1 MTLTEWEAASRAFV
15 AGALGIVLRS
25 LVLAVLCG
33 CAAWLLRSKTA
44 ELRFSLWRWTLFA
57 LLALPLLIRV
67 TPPLLKAPRTQ
78 AAATVLP
85 STSAAVVHSGKRP
98 LDTKSFSNRELSR
111 HSPAWVLFLPGLY
124 GFVTLVLLARLGYNL
139 SCLGRIAKRSQ
150 FIPDAAFRELF
161 HEIWLASGARLK
173 PRIAASNEVSAP
185 VTFDAGDV
193 WILLPQSW
201 RTWDEAKL
209 QAVLTHEMAHIK
221 RGDSATLLLASFTTC
236 LFWFHPLSWFLRR
249 RLSALAEEACD
260 EVVVA
265 SGAAP
270 AQYANFLI
278 DFARDVRRRHGRIV
292 AGASAV
298 AGHSSLKKRIER
310 LFADTPYRQRGRKA
324 FASLALILF
333 VPTVYLTAAA
343 RFGDPEA
350 QESSQ
355 QDKISWPQWEQI
367 ASLSPTDAAAL
378 ESAVQANPEDLDTRM
393 ELLVYCA
400 WKGQDTPFTNQLL
413 WFIKQHPSTESL
425 QMAEGV
431 FHPIKSLSDE
441 SREQIQA
448 AWEKAVREHADS
460 PVVLFNAASS
470 LQRTEPDRGLELLR
484 QAEALD
490 VPAKQIMY
498 EHSVATIYAAAEL
511 QRLRPGG
518 AINNIQMSDD
528 SSARLRERLKESADP
543 ALLAEV
549 GRILVQLNRPRG
561 GEEQHHLGLEL
572 IQQAI
577 QLDPGNAKWTK
588 ALQSAEAE
596 PQRQLN
602 YERLAHSEP
611 LQRGTIRIG
620 SQVAESSLV
629 SKIDP
634 VYPPFARAAHI
645 QGAVEFTVTVGPDGK
660 ISAIQLV
667 RGPSLLV
674 NAAKDAVSKWVYHPA
689 TIDGKAVPF
698 MTQVIV
704 PFRLAE

>member
-1 MTLTEWEAASRAFV
+1 MTLTEWEVASRALV
-15 AGALGIVLRS
+15 AGAFGIVLRS

-33 CAAWLLRSKTA
+33 CVAWLLRSKTA

-57 LLALPLLIRV
+57 LLALPLLTRV
-67 TPPLLKAPRTQ
+67 TPPLLEAPRAQ
-78 AAATVLP
+78 AAVNLLP
-85 STSAAVVHSGKRP
+85 STPAAVVHSGNHSP
-98 LDTKSFSNRELSR
+98 DMGPFSNRKLIS
-111 HSPAWVLFLPGLY
+111 HSTAWVLFLPGLY
-124 GFVTLVLLARLGYNL
+124 VFVTLVLLGRLGYNL
-139 SCLGRIAKRSQ
+139 TCLGRITKRSQ
-150 FIPDAAFRELF
+150 VIPDAAFRELF
-161 HEIWLASGARLK
+161 HDIWLESQAPLK
-173 PRIAASNEVSAP
+173 PRIAASNDVSAP
-185 VTFDAGDV
+185 VTFDSGDL

-201 RTWDEAKL
+201 RTWEEAKL
-209 QAVLTHEMAHIK
+209 RAVLTHEMAHVK

-249 RLSALAEEACD
+249 QLSALAEEACD
-260 EVVVA
+260 EAVLA

-270 AQYANFLI
+270 EQYANFLI
-278 DFARDVRRRHGRIV
+278 DFASDVRRRHGRIV
-292 AGASAV
+292 AEASAV
-298 AGHSSLKKRIER
+298 AGRSSLKKRIER

-324 FASLALILF
+324 FASLALVLF
-333 VPTVYLTAAA
+333 VPAVYLTAAA
-343 RFGDPEA
+343 RFGEPEA

-355 QDKISWPQWEQI
+355 QHKIPWPQWQQI
-367 ASLSPTDAAAL
+367 ASLSPTDAAML
-378 ESAVQANPEDLDTRM
+378 ESAAQANPEDSDTRM
-393 ELLVYCA
+393 ELLVYFSYH
-400 WKGQDTPFTNQLL
+400 GQDLPFTNQLL

-425 QMAEGV
+425 QMAEGM
-431 FHPIKSLSDE
+431 FHPIKSLSDP

-448 AWEKAVREHADS
+448 AWEEAIVKHSNS

-470 LQRTEPDRGLELLR
+470 LQRTEPERGLELLR

-490 VPAKQIMY
+490 VPAKQVMY
-498 EHSVATIYAAAEL
+498 ERSVAAIYAAAEL
-511 QRLRPGG
+511 QSIHPGG
-518 AINNIQMSDD
+518 EINNIQMSDD
-528 SSARLRERLKESADP
+528 SSARLHERLKESADP

-577 QLDPGNAKWTK
+577 QLDPGNAKWTE

-596 PQRQLN
+596 PQRKLN

-611 LQRGTIRIG
+611 LQRGTVRIG

-634 VYPPFARAAHI
+634 VYPPLARAALV
-645 QGAVEFTVTVGPDGK
+645 QGTVEFTVTVGPDGK